1 LLDLLVMPS
10 MVAMPAMPDV
20 AALDPRRAALTEL
33 DGMLALARTGPLS
46 PDGCRRL
53 LELAPE
59 APGRARQI
67 VDVLARQCDAAAV
80 DALLELPGG
89 TPGIIEGLFA
99 ALRHGVVRRGAN
111 GHEFPHMLAL
121 EFRSSPSRRFPG
133 LLARAS
139 AAFGS
144 ELERL
149 RVDARLHYR
158 FALIANPVHDP
169 GSSLRERAA
178 PVELDVEQLHRD
190 LARLRGVRLW
200 LNGWCFDDA
209 SKIAPRARSPLLRA
223 WFEWVHADSPA

>member
-1 LLDLLVMPS
+1 
-10 MVAMPAMPDV
+10 MPDV
-20 AALDPRRAALTEL
+20 AAPDPRRAALTEL
-33 DGMLALARTGPLS
+33 DGMLALARTGPLA

-59 APGRARQI
+59 VPGRARQI
-67 VDVLARQCDAAAV
+67 VEVLARQRDAAAV
-80 DALLELPGG
+80 EALLELPAH

-99 ALRHGVVRRGAN
+99 ALRHGVVRRAGD

-121 EFRSSPSRRFPG
+121 EFRSSSSRRFPS

-144 ELERL
+144 ELERI
-149 RVDARLHYR
+149 RIDARLHYR
-158 FALIANPVHDP
+158 FALIDEPAHGHDA
-169 GSSLRERAA
+169 SLRERAA

-200 LNGWCFDDA
+200 LNGWCFDDH
-209 SKIAPRARSPLLRA
+209 SKIAPPARAPLLRA
-223 WFEWVHADSPA
+223 WFEWVRADAGC

>member
-1 LLDLLVMPS
+1 MS
-10 MVAMPAMPDV
+10 AMPDM
-20 AALDPRRAALTEL
+20 APLDPREAALTEL

-46 PDGCRRL
+46 PNGCRRL

-59 APGRARQI
+59 VPGRTRQI

-80 DALLELPGG
+80 DALLELPSG
-89 TPGIIEGLFA
+89 TAGIIEGLFA
-99 ALRHGVVRRGAN
+99 AVRHGVVRRTAD

-139 AAFGS
+139 AAFGG
-144 ELERL
+144 ELERI
-149 RVDARLHYR
+149 RIDARLHYR
-158 FALIANPVHDP
+158 FALIEGAHAS

-190 LARLRGVRLW
+190 LARLRGVALW
-200 LNGWCFDDA
+200 LNGWRFDDQ
-209 SKIAPRARSPLLRA
+209 SKLAPRARTPLLRA
-223 WFEWVHADSPA
+223 WFEWVHTETDAAQLRANTAIDST

>member
-1 LLDLLVMPS
+1 ML
-10 MVAMPAMPDV
+10 AMPVME
-20 AALDPRRAALTEL
+20 ALDPRQALTEL
-33 DGMLALARTGPLS
+33 DGMLALARSGPLPAAS
-46 PDGCRRL
+46 CRRL
-53 LELAPE
+53 IELSAE
-59 APGRARQI
+59 VPGRMRQI

-80 DALLELPGG
+80 DALLELPHG

-99 ALRHGVVRRGAN
+99 ALRHGVVRRGPD

-149 RVDARLHYR
+149 RIDARLHYR
-158 FALIANPVHDP
+158 YTLIDEAMH
-169 GSSLRERAA
+169 GSRLRERAA

-200 LNGWCFDDA
+200 LNGWSFDDH
-209 SKIAPRARSPLLRA
+209 SKVAPRARAPLLHA
-223 WFEWVHADSPA
+223 WFEWVSDC

>member
-1 LLDLLVMPS
+1 VT
-10 MVAMPAMPDV
+10 
-20 AALDPRRAALTEL
+20 ALDPRRAALTEL
-33 DGMLALARTGPLS
+33 DGMLALARTGPLAS
-46 PDGCRRL
+46 DRCRRL

-59 APGRARQI
+59 VPGRARQI
-67 VDVLARQCDAAAV
+67 VEVLARQCDAAAV
-80 DALLELPGG
+80 DVLLELPPQ

-99 ALRHGVVRRGAN
+99 AVRHGVVRRAGD

-144 ELERL
+144 ELERI

-158 FALIANPVHDP
+158 FALIEDTANERGPR
-169 GSSLRERAA
+169 LRERAA

-190 LARLRGVRLW
+190 LGRLRGVRLW
-200 LNGWCFDDA
+200 LNGWCFDDH
-209 SKIAPRARSPLLRA
+209 SKIAPRARTPLLRA
-223 WFEWVHADSPA
+223 WFEWVRADAPQSRANTAIDST

>member
-1 LLDLLVMPS
+1 VT
-10 MVAMPAMPDV
+10 
-20 AALDPRRAALTEL
+20 ALDPRRAALTEL
-33 DGMLALARTGPLS
+33 DGMLALARTGPLAS
-46 PDGCRRL
+46 DRCRRL

-59 APGRARQI
+59 VPGRARQI
-67 VDVLARQCDAAAV
+67 VEVLARQCDAAAV
-80 DALLELPGG
+80 DVLLELPPQ

-99 ALRHGVVRRGAN
+99 AVRHGVVRRAGD

-144 ELERL
+144 ELERI

-158 FALIANPVHDP
+158 FALIEDTANERGPR
-169 GSSLRERAA
+169 LRERAA

-190 LARLRGVRLW
+190 LGRLRGVRLW
-200 LNGWCFDDA
+200 LNGWCFDDH
-209 SKIAPRARSPLLRA
+209 SKMAPRARTPLLRA
-223 WFEWVHADSPA
+223 WFEWVHTQAQARENTAIDST